1 MAEEIRIFRND
12 CQAQFRIIGI
22 AEFLFFRKHPKSFSQ
37 INESEPAMG
46 MASVLTIADIAEG
59 LKQPGKSK
67 KGLAKALGRQP
78 SAVTELLKGNR
89 EIKAREV
96 PIIVDYLGLTVA
108 LEKVP
113 FATNVS
119 NSLATSYDPD
129 AEDMSRSGAAYEGGL
144 FDVPAGEIPQVAAQ
158 LGLGLTADAHVIEIP
173 VGGGSK
179 AAVEVVDT
187 WKIPETILRRRI
199 SGSLRSIH
207 IVECRG
213 DSMSPRIK
221 DGDFVFIDT
230 AQRTPSPPGVFA
242 LWDGMGQTLKN
253 LEYIPNSE
261 PPQVRII
268 PDNEKYSTY
277 ERNLEEVSIIGRYI
291 CRLTMD

>member
-1 MAEEIRIFRND
+1 MDEEIRIFRND

-46 MASVLTIADIAEG
+46 MATVLTIADIAEG

-96 PIIVDYLGLTVA
+96 PIIADYLGLSA
-108 LEKVP
+108 VP
-113 FATNVS
+113 DRKLFGTNDSDSLVS
-119 NSLATSYDPD
+119 SYDPE
-129 AEDMSRSGAAYEGGL
+129 AENIGGAVYEGGL
-144 FDVPAGEIPQVAAQ
+144 FDVPAGEIPQVAAR

-187 WKIPETILRRRI
+187 WKIPETILRKRI
-199 SGSLRSIH
+199 AGSLRSIH
-207 IVECRG
+207 IVECVG

-253 LEYIPNSE
+253 LEFIPNSE

-277 ERNLEEVSIIGRYI
+277 ERNLDEVSIIGRYI